1 MLFTYTKELADIIVE
16 TLATGSFDG
25 ATLLSKIQ
33 TLKKTTSKETFY
45 RVLRKLL
52 ADEVV
57 IKNKRMYLLNSRW
70 LEQVYELSKPRTS
83 RETLGDGREFLTLE
97 DGNQITYNFKNAK
110 SMYNYWAYIFDAVY
124 QAHDHAIPVLIYHS
138 HEWFMYG
145 REEAEKLFYGRFAK
159 TKQLAFVSVG
169 DKTQLTKKVKSDW
182 SNEFIKMNIGFDLGQ
197 PKTEY
202 VNIVGNFIFKVS
214 MSNRFAKDMD
224 MFFKTYTEVTKENI
238 GKLMQIVE
246 RTEKA
251 KLIFKHSK
259 KEADTWRIKFKK
271 YFVFP
276 KVV

>member
-1 MLFTYTKELADIIVE
+1 MLFTHTKELADVIVE
-16 TLATGSFDG
+16 TLAIGSFDG

-52 ADEVV
+52 TDEVV

-70 LEQVYELSKPRTS
+70 LEQVYELSKPQAGK
-83 RETLGDGREFLTLE
+83 EPLGNGREFLVLE

-124 QAHDHAIPVLIYHS
+124 QAHDHTIPVLIYHS

-145 REEAEKLFYGRFAK
+145 REEAERLFYGRFTK

-182 SNEFIKMNIGFDLGQ
+182 SNEFLKMNVGFDLGQ

-202 VNIVGNFIFKVS
+202 INIVGNFIFKVS

-224 MFFKTYTEVTKENI
+224 VFFKTYTEVTKENI
-238 GKLMQIVE
+238 GELMQIVE
-246 RTEKA
+246 RADKA

-259 KEADTWRIKFKK
+259 KEADLWKAKFRK
-271 YFVFP
+271 YFIFP
-276 KVV
+276 K